1 MDRFEAFRESLG
13 SMASFPSV
21 TPALFEKFEAA
32 NRELLEKADLTPVQK
47 AAISAELQNTPGAG
61 VLEII
66 AHSLSNSP
74 YVADLGIKLSDDLR
88 RRLAEEADSMGE
100 GEYSAEL
107 LLAFSDKVIAE
118 AYLDAAKSYV
128 EGI

>member
-47 AAISAELQNTPGAG
+47 AAISAELQNTPGGRRPGNYCAQP
-61 VLEII
+61 VKF
-66 AHSLSNSP
+66 P
-74 YVADLGIKLSDDLR
+74 LR
-88 RRLAEEADSMGE
+88 GRPRNQTLR
-100 GEYSAEL
+100 
-107 LLAFSDKVIAE
+107 
-118 AYLDAAKSYV
+118 
-128 EGI
+128 